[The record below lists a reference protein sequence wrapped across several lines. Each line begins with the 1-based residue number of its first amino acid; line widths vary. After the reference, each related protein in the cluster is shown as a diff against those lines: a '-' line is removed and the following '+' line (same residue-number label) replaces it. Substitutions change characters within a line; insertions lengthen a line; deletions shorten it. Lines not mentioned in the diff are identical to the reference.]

1 MDKKRTSTDSSNILS
16 RQGHRLIQIGVGFFL
31 FTSLWG
37 FALEYVASAHLG
49 LSVHTL
55 AAMEGVILVAL
66 GLVWRRLNLG
76 AKASRTAFWM
86 FVYSSF
92 ATVIAYIMAALWG
105 AGNSTMKLAAG
116 TAHGSAF
123 QETTIKIVC
132 YSAAPTVLIA
142 LVLILWG
149 LRVGKTQALGEGNL
163 DECPA
168 DQGDL

>member
-1 MDKKRTSTDSSNILS
+1 MDEKTTNIDSSNILP

-37 FALEYVASAHLG
+37 FALEYVASPHLG

-66 GLVWRRLNLG
+66 GLVWPRLNLG
-76 AKASRTAFWM
+76 AKASRIAFWT

-116 TAHGSAF
+116 TARGSAS
-123 QETTIKIVC
+123 QETIIKIVC

-149 LRVGKTQALGEGNL
+149 LRLGNTQALGRGNL
-163 DECPA
+163 RRTP
-168 DQGDL
+168 G